1 MLLSVEDLPAL
12 LTRAA
17 NRQEAGG
24 AGRSLLTEFAG
35 EVVQATGGK
44 SLRLIEITSN
54 SSRVVCTVSAPG
66 SADRASQAER
76 TSGLEAVIRQIQ
88 ADKHLSLARSSGDD
102 GRFLAMAEITSG
114 IALLVEFNG
123 GAGGTAVHDGIAE
136 ICADLHRRE
145 SLSELRQAVDR
156 RQMIDPFVASLYA
169 CRDPHSLSDILATD
183 GAALLGCR
191 RISVCERMAN
201 GDWRLVASTSVN
213 QPNARADAVQAIC
226 RMISDAERTASS
238 GPPSGPGP
246 GSGLVAARDAGAI
259 STWVC
264 SLNPAGDWERAE
276 YAALFEWDASQ
287 SPDRTSLAAIRLHA
301 AQALQSIEQ
310 TTGSVWKITTRLLAG
325 YRRSRL
331 MTVAGGLLLVVAFLL
346 LWPMELTIE
355 GNGVLEPSR
364 RKYLWAADEG
374 IVTEVPVVDGQEV
387 ESNTELIRIRN
398 EELQLQLET
407 ILGDLAT
414 ARARLAAIEALR
426 VGRESSRDPQL
437 LSEQSEVSARIQSLE
452 EQSRILDQRIQT
464 LTVVSPL
471 KGRFFGAS
479 LKERFLGRPVVRGQY
494 FGEVADLSEAWEIR
508 LQVRESDV
516 RHLLDAVKSEGDQQ
530 SYPEVT
536 FALATQPEVFSTIRI
551 TQISPTTK
559 LDSYGNL
566 TTEVTARLTELPAD
580 VNRPGTGVLG
590 RIHCGKRSAGY
601 VCFRRMIDYVSR
613 TVFL

>member
-12 LTRAA
+12 LSRAA

-24 AGRSLLTEFAG
+24 AGGSLLIEFAG

-44 SLRLIEITSN
+44 SLRLIEITPS
-54 SSRVVCTVSAPG
+54 SSRVICTVGAPG
-66 SADRASQAER
+66 FSDRALQAER
-76 TSGLEAVIRQIQ
+76 LSGLESVIRQIQ
-88 ADKHLSLARSSGDD
+88 ADKRLSLARSSGED
-102 GRFLAMAEITSG
+102 GRSLAMAEISAG

-123 GAGGTAVHDGIAE
+123 GASGTAVHDGIAE

-156 RQMIDPFVASLYA
+156 RQSIDPFVASLYA
-169 CRDPHSLSDILATD
+169 CRDAHSLSDILATD
-183 GAALLGCR
+183 GAALLNCR
-191 RISVCERMAN
+191 RISVCERKGN

-226 RMISDAERTASS
+226 RMIGDAERTSTS
-238 GPPSGPGP
+238 GPPHGPGT
-246 GSGLVAARDAGAI
+246 GLGMVSMRDAGSI
-259 STWVC
+259 SNWIC
-264 SLNPAGDWERAE
+264 PLNPAGDWERAE

-287 SPDRTSLAAIRLHA
+287 SPDRTSLAAVRLHA
-301 AQALQSIEQ
+301 AQALQSIGQ
-310 TTGSVWKITTRLLAG
+310 TTGSVWKMTSRLLAG

-331 MTVAGGLLLVVAFLL
+331 VTLAGGLLLVLAFLI

-387 ESNTELIRIRN
+387 ESNSELIRIRN

-414 ARARLAAIEALR
+414 ARARLSAIEALR

-437 LSEQSEVSARIQSLE
+437 LSEHSEVSARIQSLE
-452 EQSRILDQRIQT
+452 EQSRILEQRIQT

-471 KGRFFGAS
+471 KGRFFGAN
-479 LKERFLGRPVVRGQY
+479 LKSVFWGGR
-494 FGEVADLSEAWEIR
+494 
-508 LQVRESDV
+508 
-516 RHLLDAVKSEGDQQ
+516 
-530 SYPEVT
+530 
-536 FALATQPEVFSTIRI
+536 
-551 TQISPTTK
+551 
-559 LDSYGNL
+559 
-566 TTEVTARLTELPAD
+566 
-580 VNRPGTGVLG
+580 
-590 RIHCGKRSAGY
+590 
-601 VCFRRMIDYVSR
+601 
-613 TVFL
+613 